1 MYKIL
6 GIFISVFIL
15 SIYASMV
22 SNETAFIGL
31 CILVAGFMA
40 SGDD

>member
-6 GIFISVFIL
+6 GIFISVFVL
-15 SIYASMV
+15 SIYASV
-22 SNETAFIGL
+22 ISNETAFMGL

-40 SGDD
+40 GGDD